1 MGGITHAHPI
11 GFQRSTAGSGAPIP
25 LVVALPNGVV
35 RLVNRL
41 CRDKWS
47 IKGTNSDDEELSFD
61 SASRRRSNAQNRML
75 RARMRSVIGRRRY
88 GDGKRWIL
96 VFG

>member
-1 MGGITHAHPI
+1 MGV
-11 GFQRSTAGSGAPIP
+11 QRSTAGSGVPIS
-25 LVVALPNGVV
+25 LVVEMLSEVI

-41 CRDKWS
+41 CRDKRS
-47 IKGTNSDDEELSFD
+47 IKRTNNYNEDLSFD
-61 SASRRRSNAQNRML
+61 SASRRRSNAQYRVL
-75 RARMRSVIGRRRY
+75 RARMRSVIGRGRY